1 MTTLSPS
8 KMRRLGI
15 CEWYLPAFGTE
26 AIRFAANAGY
36 DGIQIFDAG
45 GALED
50 ARTQRDYLQ
59 AAAEH
64 GVSLQALT
72 MTSLISGGGL
82 CADAGS
88 AARDE
93 FLEGINR
100 GIAVCRAMGIPDL
113 LLIGMEESRPET
125 EIELENTCQV
135 LREVIC
141 RAASHGIRV
150 LYESFL
156 PMDQTIRLLDA
167 AADLL
172 LLYDLINPIRRGFD
186 DPAKEL
192 CALAEAGKIH
202 LIGAVHVKDLPPS
215 LAGTVPFGAGCG
227 HIEDSLRLL
236 LDLGYH
242 GWLVS
247 ENFYAEDCMT
257 AYGSPA
263 ETAADDLRW
272 LKRRYR

>member
-1 MTTLSPS
+1 MTTSSPS

-36 DGIQIFDAG
+36 DGIQLFDAG

-50 ARTQRDYLQ
+50 ARTQRDYMQ

-64 GVSLQALT
+64 GVILQALT

-88 AARDE
+88 ASMEE

-113 LLIGMEESRPET
+113 LLIGMDASRPKT
-125 EIELENTCQV
+125 ESALKNTCQI
-135 LREVIC
+135 LQEVIC
-141 RAASHGIRV
+141 RAKSHGIRV

-167 AADLL
+167 ASDLL
-172 LLYDLINPIRRGFD
+172 LLYDLINPIRRGFG

-192 CALAEAGKIH
+192 RALAEAGKMH
-202 LIGAVHVKDLPPS
+202 RIGAVHVKDLPPS
-215 LAGTVPFGAGCG
+215 LTGTVPLGAGCG
-227 HIEDSLRLL
+227 VH
-236 LDLGYH
+236 
-242 GWLVS
+242 
-247 ENFYAEDCMT
+247 
-257 AYGSPA
+257 
-263 ETAADDLRW
+263 
-272 LKRRYR
+272 